1 MDSTMVT
8 KNIHSPSTLGLPY
21 WQLSTLVIFFYIT
34 CVITLFIATLARCCE
49 YISIH
54 NSTTHV
60 SPPLPPFSVGRVDV
74 NCLTPC
80 SRVNS
85 SLSSNCHGNISLVIH
100 PGDKHALACNKP
112 IHQVWLLLSM
122 YVHFTYNLDLPY
134 GLWLYW
140 VVCALLLFY
149 SIWIWFWGACS
160 WNTHTPFE
168 LFKNKFPI
176 DVDLSIWSIV
186 LEHS

>member
-1 MDSTMVT
+1 MDPTMVT

-122 YVHFTYNLDLPY
+122 YVHFTYKHSFITKY
-134 GLWLYW
+134 AYI
-140 VVCALLLFY
+140 VF
-149 SIWIWFWGACS
+149 
-160 WNTHTPFE
+160 
-168 LFKNKFPI
+168 
-176 DVDLSIWSIV
+176 V
-186 LEHS
+186 LELSMFLIGHDHRRITMYVANICKKKA